1 MTFSDKDLKLIF
13 KALDFAAD
21 KHKNQNRKGADSTP
35 YINHPIK
42 VAKLLVDVGG
52 VTDLDI
58 ILAALLHDTIEDTE
72 TTKEELFER
81 FGENITN
88 YVVEMTDDKSLEK
101 SIRKELQIKNAPHKS
116 QGAKLIKICDKI
128 CNITDVIENPP
139 HWWDNERRKRYLHW
153 AEQVVKALG
162 EVNPELQIIFFDKLK
177 EGRKLLNEIIDIK

>member
-21 KHKNQNRKGADSTP
+21 KHKNQKRKGADSTP

-42 VAKLLVDVGG
+42 VAKLLVDDGG

-72 TTKEELFER
+72 TIEEELQEK
-81 FGENITN
+81 FGPKITN

-101 SIRKELQIKNAPHKS
+101 SIRKDLQIKNAPHKS
-116 QGAKLIKICDKI
+116 VGAKLIKICDKI
-128 CNITDVIENPP
+128 CNITDVLENPP
-139 HWWDNERRKRYLHW
+139 HWWDNERRKRYLDW

-162 EVNPELQIIFFDKLK
+162 EANPKLQKIFFDKLK
-177 EGRKLLNEIIDIK
+177 EGRVLLNE